1 MKLSS
6 LAGWTAT
13 LLALTLPRGYSDP
26 GDLPDAVLQQ
36 IVDTYVGN
44 AYRRGE
50 ATAFSVGITLNGNTF
65 FKSYGFKSFGD
76 TAPTN
81 QINEHS
87 IFELGSVTKVWTTAL
102 VGQAV
107 ATGTLITDDETG
119 TGPPTTVPVAISIY
133 TTLGDFPAALP
144 LLLAPMKE
152 VTIGEL
158 ASFTAGF
165 PDVGS
170 TNGNGNRPP
179 ISRWGVSDFVAAVS
193 QLVPTNYNE
202 FPPLPVPLPA
212 PYFYS
217 DWSTGLLGLLLANLF
232 ANSPLSNDAVQDWF
246 SLVKANIVTPLGMA
260 DTYLFEP
267 GTEQAEKVVQGY
279 EQATGEAVVTAGRIS
294 AITLKSPGGQYSSAP
309 TITITGGGGTGA
321 VAQAIM
327 QGSGDNLSVRRI
339 RLTNHG
345 RRYPSGP
352 QVELLGG
359 KGSGAEGQAIVSD
372 DVNGNIIGVQM
383 LKPGSG
389 YKKAPKVQFSA
400 PTRSVTATGTA
411 IISNGTV
418 IGVNIT
424 NPGSG
429 YVGPPVVTI
438 APGGNHVNVVPVWA
452 AAGSL
457 KSSASDLIRLC
468 QLYLGQQEIDGNS
481 VPINLSLGA
490 RFALQ
495 ALIQNT
501 SSDPTN
507 FVGMA
512 WQTSTN
518 AIEGGFNLSVVKD
531 GALPGFASYVELTP
545 AIDLGVVILRSNNQ
559 TGTAEYEDPIGNLAN
574 AVSLAIQGELMSAP

>member
-217 DWSTGLLGLLLANLF
+217 DWSTGLLNR
-232 ANSPLSNDAVQDWF
+232 
-246 SLVKANIVTPLGMA
+246 
-260 DTYLFEP
+260 
-267 GTEQAEKVVQGY
+267 
-279 EQATGEAVVTAGRIS
+279 EAVIRRLPRCSLAHPHDQE
-294 AITLKSPGGQYSSAP
+294 SPRQVLQSFP
-309 TITITGGGGTGA
+309 TE
-321 VAQAIM
+321 
-327 QGSGDNLSVRRI
+327 
-339 RLTNHG
+339 
-345 RRYPSGP
+345 PS
-352 QVELLGG
+352 LG
-359 KGSGAEGQAIVSD
+359 
-372 DVNGNIIGVQM
+372 
-383 LKPGSG
+383 
-389 YKKAPKVQFSA
+389 
-400 PTRSVTATGTA
+400 
-411 IISNGTV
+411 
-418 IGVNIT
+418 IT

-559 TGTAEYEDPIGNLAN
+559 TGTAEYEDP
-574 AVSLAIQGELMSAP
+574 